1 MKIKSVRIE
10 NLRSIQDETVHFDD
24 YTCFVGANG
33 AGKST
38 ILFALN
44 VFFRDA
50 SGSATDV
57 AVLSAED
64 FHGKNTKEAICITVT
79 FTELSADAQ
88 EDFKDYFRQGEL
100 VVRAEAIFDD
110 QVKAAPVKQFGQ
122 RAGMADFRPFFELLA
137 GGGSAAALKDL
148 FRALLAARPDI
159 ASASTKEP
167 MIAALREYEAARPDE
182 CIMIPSED
190 QFYGVSKGANRLE
203 KYLQW
208 VFVPAVKDASE
219 EQAEAK
225 NTALGKLLA
234 RTVRSKVNFTEDL
247 AALRATASKSY
258 AELLASRQGVLTEL
272 SESLKRRLAEWSHPD
287 TALRL
292 QWQQDPNKSVKVED
306 PLAQI
311 LAGEHGF
318 EGELSRFGHGLQRSY
333 LLALL
338 QELAGAGAAD
348 APRLLL
354 ACEEPELYQH
364 PPQARHLAS
373 VLKELPLSNSQV
385 IVCTHSPFFVDG
397 QDFERVRVVRKPRGT
412 AATKVA
418 AVSLVKL
425 AASLAAANGKQLQK
439 PSGVRAKIHQALQ
452 PSLNEIFFA
461 PVVVLVEG
469 LEDVA
474 YITAYVHLL
483 GLDRDFRRLGVHVV
497 PANGKSHL
505 IHPIAIANELGIPTF
520 TIFDSDAHEQNEKKR
535 GQHATD
541 NTAILALCG
550 DAGAAALP
558 TADHWGAKCV
568 MWRSELG
575 DVVEADFAK
584 DELLPFKEKA
594 RAVCGHVADLGKN
607 SIFIA
612 EFISE
617 AFDAGK
623 RSATLEKLCRAI
635 LAFAEKQSVN

>member
-10 NLRSIQDETVHFDD
+10 NLRSIKDETVHFDD

-50 SGSATDV
+50 SGSATNV
-57 AVLSAED
+57 ALLSAED
-64 FHGKNTKEAICITVT
+64 FHGKNTKEAIRITVT
-79 FTELSADAQ
+79 FAELSADAQ

-100 VVRAEAIFDD
+100 VVRAEAVFDD
-110 QVKAAPVKQFGQ
+110 QATAAPVKQFGQ
-122 RAGMADFRPFFELLA
+122 RAGMTDFRPFFELLA
-137 GGGSAAALKDL
+137 GVGTAAALKEL
-148 FRALLAARPDI
+148 FKTLRAARPDI
-159 ASASTKEP
+159 ASATAKDAMAE
-167 MIAALREYEAARPDE
+167 ALREYEAARPDE

-247 AALRATASKSY
+247 AALRETASKSY

-520 TIFDSDAHEQNEKKR
+520 TIFDSDAHEQHEKKR
-535 GQHATD
+535 EQHATD

-558 TADHWGAKCV
+558 AADHWGAKCV

-575 DVVEADFAK
+575 DVVEGDFAK

-635 LAFAEKQSVN
+635 LAFAENQSVN

>member
-1 MKIKSVRIE
+1 MKIKSVRIQ
-10 NLRSIQDETVHFDD
+10 NLRSIKDETVHFDD

-64 FHGKNTKEAICITVT
+64 FHSKNTKEPIRITVT
-79 FTELSADAQ
+79 FGELSAEAQ
-88 EDFKDYFRQGEL
+88 EDFKDYFRQGVL
-100 VVRAEAIFDD
+100 VVEAEAIFDE
-110 QVKAAPVKQFGQ
+110 QTKAAPVKQFGQ

-137 GGGSAAALKDL
+137 SGGSAVALKEL
-148 FRALLAARPDI
+148 FKCLREAKPDI
-159 ASASTKEP
+159 TNASTKDAMAE
-167 MIAALREYEAARPDE
+167 ALREYEAVRPDE

-190 QFYGVSKGANRLE
+190 QFYGVSRGANRLE

-234 RTVRSKVNFTEDL
+234 RTVRSKVNFTDDL
-247 AALRATASKSY
+247 AALRETTSESY
-258 AELLASRQGVLTEL
+258 AKLLASKQDVLSDL

-292 QWQQDPNKSVKVED
+292 QWQQNPEKAVRLED

-311 LAGEHGF
+311 IAGEHGF
-318 EGELSRFGHGLQRSY
+318 EGELLRFGHGLQRSY

-373 VLKELPLSNSQV
+373 VLKELPQNNAQV

-412 AATKVA
+412 AATRVV
-418 AVSLVKL
+418 AVSLEKL
-425 AASLAAANGKQLQK
+425 AEALAKANGKQQQK
-439 PSGVRAKIHQALQ
+439 PTGVRAKIHQALQ

-461 PVVVLVEG
+461 PTVVLVEG

-474 YITAYVHLL
+474 YITTYVHLL
-483 GLDRDFRRLGVHVV
+483 NLDRDFRRLGVHIV
-497 PANGKSHL
+497 PANNKSYL

-520 TIFDSDAHEQNEKKR
+520 TIFDSDAHEPKEEKRK
-535 GQHATD
+535 QHATD
-541 NTAILALCG
+541 NAVILALCG
-550 DAGAAALP
+550 DTTVNSLP
-558 TADHWGAKCV
+558 TADHWGTRCV

-575 DVVEADFAK
+575 DVFENDFAK
-584 DELLPFKEKA
+584 DELAPFKEKA
-594 RAVCGHVADLGKN
+594 RVACGQAADLRKN

-612 EFISE
+612 EFLAE

-635 LAFAEKQSVN
+635 LAFAEKQSAN

>member
-10 NLRSIQDETVHFDD
+10 NLRSIKDETVHFDD

-38 ILFALN
+38 ILFALSI
-44 VFFRDA
+44 FFRDA

-57 AVLSAED
+57 ALLSAED
-64 FHGKNTKEAICITVT
+64 FHGKNTKEPIRITVT
-79 FTELSADAQ
+79 FAELSAEAQ
-88 EDFKDYFRQGEL
+88 ESFKDYFRQGEL
-100 VVRAEAIFDD
+100 VVRAEAIFDE
-110 QVKAAPVKQFGQ
+110 QTEAAPVKQFGQ
-122 RAGMADFRPFFELLA
+122 RAGMADFRPFFELHA
-137 GGGSAAALKDL
+137 SGGPAPALKDL
-148 FRALLAARPDI
+148 FKILRTARPDI
-159 ASASTKEP
+159 TSASTKDTMTE
-167 MIAALREYEAARPDE
+167 ALREYEAARPDE
-182 CIMIPSED
+182 CILIPSED
-190 QFYGVSKGANRLE
+190 QFYGVSRGTNRLE

-234 RTVRSKVNFTEDL
+234 RTVRSKVNFTDDL
-247 AALRATASKSY
+247 AKLREEASMAY
-258 AELLASRQGVLTEL
+258 AKLLTSRQGVLAEL
-272 SESLKRRLAEWSHPD
+272 SDSLKRRLAEWSHPD

-292 QWQQDPNKSVKVED
+292 QWQQDPNKSVKIED

-373 VLKELPLSNSQV
+373 VLKELPQSNSQV

-397 QDFERVRVVRKPRGT
+397 QDFEQIRVVRKPRGT
-412 AATKVA
+412 AATKVSS
-418 AVSLVKL
+418 VSLPTL
-425 AASLAAANGKQLQK
+425 AAALAKANGKQIQK
-439 PSGVRAKIHQALQ
+439 PTGVRAKIHQALQ

-483 GLDRDFRRLGVHVV
+483 GLDRDFRRFGVHIV

-505 IHPIAIANELGIPTF
+505 IHPIAIAKELGIPTF
-520 TIFDSDAHEQNEKKR
+520 TVFDSDAHEQDETKRAQHTRDNEP
-535 GQHATD
+535 
-541 NTAILALCG
+541 ILSLCG
-550 DAGAAALP
+550 DAGATALP
-558 TADHWGAKCV
+558 AADHWGEKCV
-568 MWRSELG
+568 MWHSELG
-575 DVVEADFAK
+575 DVIEADFAK
-584 DELLPFKEKA
+584 DELSPFKEKA
-594 RAVCGHVADLGKN
+594 RVACGHVADLGKN

-612 EFISE
+612 GFLAE

-623 RSATLEKLCRAI
+623 RSPTLERLCRAI
-635 LAFAEKQSVN
+635 LVFAEKNSAT

>member
-1 MKIKSVRIE
+1 MKIKTVRIE
-10 NLRSIQDETVHFDD
+10 NLRSIKDETVHFDD

-50 SGSATDV
+50 TGSATEV
-57 AVLSAED
+57 AVLSGED
-64 FHGKNTKEAICITVT
+64 FHGKKTMEPIRVTVT
-79 FTELSADAQ
+79 FAELSAEAR

-100 VVRAEAIFDD
+100 VVRAEALFDERTK
-110 QVKAAPVKQFGQ
+110 VASVRQFGQ
-122 RAGMADFRPFFELLA
+122 RLGMADFQPFFELS
-137 GGGSAAALKDL
+137 GSGGSVSALREL
-148 FRALLAARPDI
+148 FKTLRTARPEVTN
-159 ASASTKEP
+159 ATTKDAMAE
-167 MIAALREYEAARPDE
+167 ALREYEAARPGE
-182 CIMIPSED
+182 CILIPSED
-190 QFYGVSKGANRLE
+190 QFYGVSRGANRLE

-234 RTVRSKVNFTEDL
+234 RTVRSKVNFADDL
-247 AALRATASKSY
+247 AVLREATSKSY

-373 VLKELPLSNSQV
+373 VLKDLPQSNAQV

-418 AVSLVKL
+418 SVSLAKL
-425 AASLAAANGKQLQK
+425 AASLAKANGKQLQK

-452 PSLNEIFFA
+452 PALNEIFFA
-461 PVVVLVEG
+461 PVIVLVEG

-474 YITAYVHLL
+474 YITTYVHLL
-483 GLDRDFRRLGVHVV
+483 GLDRDFRRLGIHIV

-520 TIFDSDAHEQNEKKR
+520 TVFDSDAHEQDEKKR
-535 GQHATD
+535 AQHAGD
-541 NTAILALCG
+541 NEPILSLCG

-558 TADHWGAKCV
+558 AADHWEGQMRDVAFRA
-568 MWRSELG
+568 WR
-575 DVVEADFAK
+575 
-584 DELLPFKEKA
+584 
-594 RAVCGHVADLGKN
+594 CG
-607 SIFIA
+607 
-612 EFISE
+612 
-617 AFDAGK
+617 
-623 RSATLEKLCRAI
+623 
-635 LAFAEKQSVN
+635 